1 MKKILVIAMMFVM
14 ALTAS
19 AQVKSFDVKGDLRN
33 DFGLGLGV
41 TCGFNERIDFAPS
54 FNYYFVDAGHFF
66 TVDADVHFNTR
77 LMATDFSFYPLA
89 GVAVMNS
96 GAKGVDSVTKLG
108 VDLGAGVKY
117 NVTNNVGLFLECK
130 YQWFSKWDDLYL
142 SLGVNIGI

>member
-1 MKKILVIAMMFVM
+1 
-14 ALTAS
+14 
-19 AQVKSFDVKGDLRN
+19 
-33 DFGLGLGV
+33 
-41 TCGFNERIDFAPS
+41 
-54 FNYYFVDAGHFF
+54 
-66 TVDADVHFNTR
+66 
-77 LMATDFSFYPLA
+77 MATDFSFYPLA

-117 NVTNNVGLFLECK
+117 NLTDNVGLFLECK